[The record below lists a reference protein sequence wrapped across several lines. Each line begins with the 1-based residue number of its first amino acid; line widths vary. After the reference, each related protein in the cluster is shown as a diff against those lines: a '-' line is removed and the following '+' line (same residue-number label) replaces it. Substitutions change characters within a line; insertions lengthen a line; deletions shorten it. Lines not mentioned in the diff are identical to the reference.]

1 MKLKTSAGRLC
12 AILIVTGMVCL
23 PAGCGL
29 YGLKP
34 YVVLSGSME
43 PELPVGSVILT
54 TTHPDRIGTQDVIT
68 YRAGQQLVTHRVSR
82 IEGES
87 LFTKGDAN
95 PSEDPCPVKADQIAG
110 KVISCIPYA
119 GYLVIWLQR
128 PYILFLLF
136 AAVLLLLLMKKA
148 HTRKRRSVS

>member
-1 MKLKTSAGRLC
+1 MRQNNSAGRIC
-12 AILIVTGMVCL
+12 AILIVTGMVCIS
-23 PAGCGL
+23 AGGGP
-29 YGLKP
+29 YRLKP

-136 AAVLLLLLMKKA
+136 AAILILLLIKKM
-148 HTRKRRSVS
+148 HPRKRRSVS